1 MAAVAG
7 RVSAGAPMLVRALPL
22 VGLWLVLFG
31 TDAAG
36 LAVGVATALAA
47 GWVSLRL
54 LPPQAGRLRSLAL
67 VGVGLRFLWQ
77 SVVAG
82 ADVAWRALDPRL
94 PLQPGLVRCRLHLAP
109 GPLRSAFL
117 ALSSLLPGTLPVE
130 VAPDGAALIH
140 GLDLRQPVQR
150 ELAEAEARFAGV
162 RCRG

>member
-1 MAAVAG
+1 
-7 RVSAGAPMLVRALPL
+7 MLVRALPL

-31 TDAAG
+31 ADAAG

-54 LPPQAGRLRSLAL
+54 LPPRAGRVRPLAL
-67 VGVGLRFLWQ
+67 AGMGLRFLWQ

-94 PLQPGLVRCRLHLAP
+94 PLRPGLVRCRLQLAP
-109 GPLRSAFL
+109 GPLRGAFL

-130 VAPDGAALIH
+130 VTPDGTALIH

-150 ELAEAEARFAGV
+150 ELALAEGRFAGI
-162 RCRG
+162 RHGG

>member
-1 MAAVAG
+1 M
-7 RVSAGAPMLVRALPL
+7 SAGALVLVRGLPL
-22 VGLWLVLFG
+22 GGLWLVLFG

-54 LPPQAGRLRSLAL
+54 LPPRAGRMRPLAMA
-67 VGVGLRFLWQ
+67 GVGLRFLWQ

-94 PLQPGLVRCRLHLAP
+94 PLQPGLVRCRLRLAP
-109 GPLRSAFL
+109 GPLRSGFL

-130 VAPDGAALIH
+130 VAPEGTALIH

-150 ELAEAEARFAGV
+150 DFAAAEARFAGI
-162 RCRG
+162 RRGG